1 MIAPVAWPADEPATR
16 PLPDSVA
23 EAVLVPAV
31 DPEIESSNTAT
42 MSAVVVEDPA
52 AEAERIPRPI
62 RPDSAVA
69 DPAEGP
75 EG

>member
-31 DPEIESSNTAT
+31 DPEIESSNTASK
-42 MSAVVVEDPA
+42 SAVVVHDPDVD
-52 AEAERIPRPI
+52 AERIPRPI

-69 DPAEGP
+69 DPAADP